1 MMESTFN
8 IPITSLND
16 IISIEIPNYENNVG
30 FQKTVESDSD
40 YIRVEYVVATSG
52 PYIRIDSTGKC
63 TVGCSEPW
71 DMNENIVIKYKGGS
85 GYIYTDVNN
94 GDGTITRTIT
104 SDSLPSSISFRAK
117 SDLTSV
123 SYLNVSN
130 VTDMTCMFYYCES
143 LTSIDLSNWDTSK
156 VTDMNN
162 MFYNCRSLTILD
174 ISSFDT
180 SNVTSMQS
188 MFSKCSNLTSLDLSN
203 FNTSKVTDM
212 RSMFNFC
219 TSLTSIDLS
228 SFNTSS
234 VTTMNSMFYQCS
246 SLTSLDVSGFDTSN
260 VTTMYCMFD
269 YCSKLTSLDVSNF
282 DTSKVTN
289 MGFMF
294 LECSNLT
301 SLDLSNWKTSNV
313 ETMRSM
319 FFKCTNLTSL
329 DLSSFDT
336 SKATDMTQMFNMCSN
351 LISVNMTDT
360 DYNLINKIITEL
372 PTRGSNS
379 YGTITVSKDV
389 LNSVNETTAN
399 SKYWNVVKVPEYTFT
414 LDTLKYLLTNI
425 KNKFVTKEELNNK
438 VDKVEGKQLSAN
450 NFSDEDINNINNSFD
465 DAEVIDNVSSE
476 LTTLKFYS
484 GNNETKTID
493 LDI

>member
-1 MMESTFN
+1 MAIKIAEYTFNSSTDTLPTFNNGFVPAIKTESRTIYVTMMESTFN

-16 IISIEIPNYENNVG
+16 IISIEIPRYEGNAG
-30 FQKTVESDSD
+30 YQKKVESNSD
-40 YIRVEYVVATSG
+40 YIKVEYVLSTSG

-71 DMNENIVIKYKGGS
+71 DTNENIVIKYKNGS

-94 GDGTITRTIT
+94 GNGTTTRTIT
-104 SDSLPSSISFRAK
+104 SDTLPSSISF
-117 SDLTSV
+117 SDKTGLVSL
-123 SYLNVSN
+123 SYL
-130 VTDMTCMFYYCES
+130 
-143 LTSIDLSNWDTSK
+143 DTSNINA
-156 VTDMNN
+156 TGG
-162 MFYNCRSLTILD
+162 MFYNC
-174 ISSFDT
+174 T
-180 SNVTSMQS
+180 S
-188 MFSKCSNLTSLDLSN
+188 
-203 FNTSKVTDM
+203 
-212 RSMFNFC
+212 
-219 TSLTSIDLS
+219 
-228 SFNTSS
+228 
-234 VTTMNSMFYQCS
+234 
-246 SLTSLDVSGFDTSN
+246 
-260 VTTMYCMFD
+260 
-269 YCSKLTSLDVSNF
+269 
-282 DTSKVTN
+282 
-289 MGFMF
+289 
-294 LECSNLT
+294 
-301 SLDLSNWKTSNV
+301 
-313 ETMRSM
+313 
-319 FFKCTNLTSL
+319 LTSL

-336 SKATDMTQMFNMCSN
+336 SNVETMSSMFHNCTNLTSINLSYFDTSKVTNMTSMFYNCTS
-351 LISVNMTDT
+351 LISLDLSSFDT
-360 DYNLINKIITEL
+360 SNVDYTTWMFYGCNNLTSIYMSNSNVDSINDVIGYL
-372 PTRGSNS
+372 PARSSSS

-389 LNSVNETTAN
+389 LNSVNKTTAN